1 MNTMDPVFSS
11 EYNKLLNSMDNIQRR
26 IDATREMGSIDPEFK
41 RCASSD
47 ALEQCHQRLL
57 TIYLERLRGAVSE
70 AVRDKASRELAAAP
84 RDLAGPGETA
94 PSPDVCDKVDPER
107 PSSLR
112 TASLDNDR
120 RRVAGGGPLERAV
133 SWKGHLEVVC
143 IIPGRHDADV
153 QGSAFTKR
161 GHKLARPLLEDEG
174 VTAYTNVGKQRKFW
188 SKRLLAPTTIGNV
201 KASSESAAAASRSGA
216 KPAMGDIR
224 RCKSAS

>member
-70 AVRDKASRELAAAP
+70 AVRNKASRELAAAP
-84 RDLAGPGETA
+84 RNLAGPGETT
-94 PSPDVCDKVDPER
+94 PSPDVLDKVDPER

-112 TASLDNDR
+112 GASLDNDR
-120 RRVAGGGPLERAV
+120 RRVARGLSLERAV
-133 SWKGHLEVVC
+133 SWKGNIEAVC
-143 IIPGRHDADV
+143 MIPSRHDT
-153 QGSAFTKR
+153 GSAFTKQGFVR
-161 GHKLARPLLEDEG
+161 KLQKLR
-174 VTAYTNVGKQRKFW
+174 
-188 SKRLLAPTTIGNV
+188 SRLLLTTTTMRNS

-216 KPAMGDIR
+216 EPAMGDINE
-224 RCKSAS
+224 CNSA